1 SRKPSPRWGCRARGS
16 RASACAISCGATR
29 RAHDSARQCRTRPS
43 RAAWA
48 RTGWMAESNAAL
60 PEFTRAL
67 RALGSRR
74 GRRGG
79 RAAGA
84 DQQARFFSPLVDA
97 RSAAAAAND
106 AAGIL
111 AAFDA
116 TTLRAAF
123 RETLDTFA
131 HDRYPEYA
139 PARRALEAE
148 LFDVAEPLFSA
159 LDEMHSMPA
168 GEKAAGFPDALA

>member
-1 SRKPSPRWGCRARGS
+1 MISSRSRAASRISRKPSPRWGCRARGS

-97 RSAAAAAND
+97 
-106 AAGIL
+106 
-111 AAFDA
+111 

-159 LDEMHSMPA
+159 LDEM
-168 GEKAAGFPDALA
+168 